1 MRKKGRAYGMRIL
14 EAVFYGLLQGVAE
27 FLPISSSGHL
37 ALAHNFFGAEDMEYL
52 AFDILLHLATLL
64 AVFIM
69 YRKEVLQVIVG
80 FFTLMGKLFSGK
92 LKKEPLSFGEK
103 LFLMLCIATIPLVPM
118 VILAD
123 YVEAI
128 NGISWII
135 GLLLIFN
142 GFMLW
147 FSDRLEQGKIQ
158 LENAGWLRPLL
169 VGCVQLLGVFPGIS
183 RSGSTITGGRL
194 CGFTREDAVRFSF
207 LMSMPAILGACVL
220 ELPDFF
226 AQGMASELVV
236 PCLAGS
242 LTALAVG
249 LGAIKLLQF
258 FARKKGFTVFS
269 VYTVLIGVAAIVAD
283 LLL

>member
-1 MRKKGRAYGMRIL
+1 MGIL
-14 EAVFYGLLQGVAE
+14 EAVVYGVLQGVAE

-37 ALAHNFFGAEDMEYL
+37 ALAHNFFGAEDGQYL

-69 YRKEVLQVIVG
+69 YRREVWQVICG
-80 FFTLMGKLFSGK
+80 FFTLMGKLFTGK
-92 LKKEPLSFGEK
+92 LKKTPLTFGEK
-103 LFLMLCIATIPLVPM
+103 LFLMLCIATVPLIPM

-123 YVEAI
+123 YVEAV
-128 NGISWII
+128 NGISWAI

-142 GFMLW
+142 GLMLW
-147 FSDRLEQGKIQ
+147 FSDRLQQGKIT
-158 LENAGWLRPLL
+158 LENAGWLRPFL

-226 AQGMASELVV
+226 ATGMTSDLVM

-269 VYTVLIGVAAIVAD
+269 IYTVLVGAAAIAAD

>member
-1 MRKKGRAYGMRIL
+1 MSIL
-14 EAVFYGLLQGVAE
+14 EAVLYGILQGVAE

-37 ALAHNFFGAEDMEYL
+37 ALAHNFLGAEDMEYL
-52 AFDILLHLATLL
+52 SFDILLHLATLL

-69 YRKEVLQVIVG
+69 YRKEVLQVICG
-80 FFTLMGKLFSGK
+80 CFTLMRKLFTGK
-92 LKKEPLSFGEK
+92 LKKETLTFGER
-103 LFLMLCIATIPLVPM
+103 LFLMLCIATVPLVPM

-123 YVEAI
+123 YVEAV
-128 NGISWII
+128 NGVSWAI

-147 FSDRLEQGKIQ
+147 FSDRLQQGKIA
-158 LENAGWLRPLL
+158 LEKAGWLRPFL

-226 AQGMASELVV
+226 AQGMSSELVA
-236 PCLAGS
+236 PCLVGS
-242 LTALAVG
+242 LTALTVG

-269 VYTVLIGVAAIVAD
+269 VYTVLIGVVAVVAD